1 MELLVLYLLPNDYLN
16 TVFDD
21 VVSLFGSC
29 SNNALSILPLRVR
42 SLFLRERNMLYQIE
56 TYQMDG

>member
-1 MELLVLYLLPNDYLN
+1 MDLLVLYLRPNDNYLN

-29 SNNALSILPLRVR
+29 SNNALAILPFRVR
-42 SLFLRERNMLYQIE
+42 SLFL
-56 TYQMDG
+56 